1 MISLGIET
9 SCDDTAVGI
18 VDSTGRILAQIK
30 ASQDR
35 VHQIWGG
42 VVPELAS
49 RAHLENILPVFD
61 TALREAQITKDDV
74 DIIACTYGPGLVGS
88 LLVGLETAKA
98 ISFAWDKP
106 LIGINH
112 LRGHIAAVM
121 LAQPEIELPS
131 LGLLISGG
139 HSEIIYVNPD
149 FSLQMLAETRDD
161 AAGETLDKFG
171 RVLGLTYPAGPE
183 IDRMCFIG
191 NTNAVTYPNTRL
203 KDNSLD
209 FSFSGLKTAG
219 VRAIERYPELPK
231 EDMAASFMKAVVDQ
245 LLDRLMLAIE
255 KTDAKSLFAVGGV
268 ASSSYFRE
276 RLGKLGSSIDLP
288 VRIPPPSLCTDNG
301 AMIAYCGFLYN
312 QFGYRSNLNLQPQSR
327 LPLEAF

>member
-18 VDSTGRILAQIK
+18 VDSSGRILSQIK
-30 ASQDR
+30 ASQDK

-49 RAHLENILPVFD
+49 WAHLENILPVLD
-61 TALREAQITKDDV
+61 TALKEAQITKDDV

-98 ISFAWDKP
+98 ISYAWGKP
-106 LIGINH
+106 LIGVNH

-121 LAQPEIELPS
+121 LAQPEIEMPS

-139 HSEIIYVNPD
+139 HSEIVYVNPD
-149 FSLQMLAETRDD
+149 FSLQMIAQTRDD

-171 RVLGLTYPAGPE
+171 RVLGLIYPAGPE

-191 NTNAVTYPNTRL
+191 DLNAVSYPNTRL

-219 VRAIERYPELPK
+219 IRAIERYPELPK

-255 KTDAKSLFAVGGV
+255 KTEAKSLFAVGGV

-276 RLGKLGSSIDLP
+276 RLNKLGQSVDLP
-288 VRIPPPSLCTDNG
+288 VRLPTPSLCTDNG

-312 QFGYRSNLNLQPQSR
+312 QIGYKSNLNLQPQSR

>member
-1 MISLGIET
+1 MS
-9 SCDDTAVGI
+9 
-18 VDSTGRILAQIK
+18 QIK
-30 ASQDR
+30 ASQDK

-49 RAHLENILPVFD
+49 RAHLENILPVLD
-61 TALREAQITKDDV
+61 TALKEAQITKDNV

-98 ISFAWDKP
+98 ISYAWGKP
-106 LIGINH
+106 LIGVNH

-121 LAQPEIELPS
+121 LAQPEIEMPS

-139 HSEIIYVNPD
+139 HSEIVYVNPD
-149 FSLQMLAETRDD
+149 FSLQMLAQTRDD

-171 RVLGLTYPAGPE
+171 RVLGLIYPAGPE

-191 NTNAVTYPNTRL
+191 DLNAVSYPSTRL
-203 KDNSLD
+203 KDSSLD

-219 VRAIERYPELPK
+219 IRAIERYPELPK

-255 KTDAKSLFAVGGV
+255 KTEAKSLFAVGGV

-276 RLGKLGSSIDLP
+276 RLNKLGQSVDLP
-288 VRIPPPSLCTDNG
+288 VRLPTPSLCTDNG

-312 QFGYRSNLNLQPQSR
+312 QIGYKSNLNLQPQSR